1 MPMIASTALDRYR
14 RLHADMI
21 TERRPWLDHW
31 RLLSD
36 YILPRRYIWLT
47 PEAER
52 GRAVNFHNPLIIDGT
67 PTVASR
73 TLAAGMMNGITSPA
87 RPWFRLSAP
96 QFRDNVRVIRWLE
109 EAQED
114 MLYAMSESN
123 FYNAMAVQYLDL
135 AVFQTSAMLIYE
147 DDEDVFRCYNYALG
161 EYAFAQ
167 NNRHQIDRF
176 AREFS
181 WRVEQIVTEFG
192 LENCSDW
199 VKQQWDRGAEGYNQ
213 RRVVCHIIEPNGPPY
228 RDIGLPQALKYREIY
243 WEKGAVSSSNNPST
257 PTLVDREPGNPG
269 TSNVLRVR
277 GFYEWPGSCPRWEV
291 VGNDAYGAGPS
302 FDALPDIKQLQHMAK
317 RKLQALDYMISPPV
331 VADIQ
336 LQHRPT
342 ALLPRGITYVAGA
355 NNIGVKPVYTINPPF
370 REISE
375 EIARLQGRIQEY
387 YHNDLFRMISN
398 LETVR
403 SATEID
409 ARREEKLVLL
419 GPVLDRFQS
428 EALDPAVRRI
438 FSIMLRNGLFAD
450 MPPELE
456 DTNAQIAYTSVLS
469 DAQRAVAAAPLERF
483 VAFVGNLSG
492 AVPEA
497 LAVPK
502 WPDLIREYGRAV
514 GVSERSVNTEE
525 EVAQAIAQQKAAQAM
540 QQAAETA
547 LPAAQSAKLLSETP
561 VGGAGDALSLMLG
574 NA

>member
-1 MPMIASTALDRYR
+1 MM
-14 RLHADMI
+14 
-21 TERRPWLDHW
+21 TERRPWMDHW
-31 RLLSD
+31 RQLAD
-36 YILPRRYIWLT
+36 NILPRRYIWLV
-47 PEAER
+47 PEQER
-52 GRAVNFHNPLIIDGT
+52 GRAISFANPVIIDGT
-67 PTVASR
+67 PTVAAR

-96 QFRDNVRVIRWLE
+96 AFRDNVRVRRWLDT
-109 EAQED
+109 AQED
-114 MLYAMSESN
+114 MLYAISESN

-135 AVFQTSAMLIYE
+135 SVFQTSAMMIYE
-147 DDEDVFRCYNYALG
+147 DVEDVFRCYNYAIG

-167 NNRHQIDRF
+167 DNRHSVTRF

-181 WRVEQIVTEFG
+181 WRVEQIVSEFG

-199 VKQQWDRGAEGYNQ
+199 VRRQWERGAEGYNQ
-213 RRVVCHIIEPNGPPY
+213 RREICHMIEPNGPPY
-228 RDIGLPQALKYREIY
+228 PDMGVPQGMAFREIY
-243 WEKGAVSSSNNPST
+243 WERAGGAQGGNDTPS
-257 PTLVDREPGNPG
+257 LLEREGVTWDGARPA
-269 TSNVLRVR
+269 NVLRIR
-277 GFYEWPGSCPRWEV
+277 GFHEWPGSCPRWEV

-317 RKLQALDYMISPPV
+317 RKLQSLDYMISPPV

-355 NNIGVKPVYTINPPF
+355 NNVGVKPIYTVNPPF

-375 EIARLQGRIQEY
+375 EIARLQARIQEY

-398 LETVR
+398 LDTVR

-428 EALDPAVRRI
+428 EALDPAIRRI
-438 FSIMLRNGLFAD
+438 FSIMLRNGLFQPI
-450 MPPELE
+450 PPELE
-456 DTNAQIAYTSVLS
+456 DANAQIAYTSVLA

-483 VAFVGNLSG
+483 VAFVGNLAG

-497 LAVPK
+497 LAVPN
-502 WPDLIREYGRAV
+502 WPALIRDYGKAV
-514 GVSERSVNTEE
+514 GVSDRNVKTEE
-525 EVAQAIAQQKAAQAM
+525 EVAQEIEQAKAAQAM
-540 QQAAETA
+540 QQGAEM
-547 LPAAQSAKLLSETP
+547 LPQAAQGAKLLSETP
-561 VGGAGDALSLMLG
+561 VGGAGSALDLMLG
-574 NA
+574 NR